1 MNIRLTDKFSE
12 YFQFSLAFSSTLH
25 AFERHHRGL
34 CVAVQIEN
42 TEKLYFYSRNLRN
55 NIQHIY
61 IFCIFTGKIRAPAQ
75 VQQVMACSLPERLLP
90 LIVISMARR
99 QVLAPPNILVIQVPP
114 SIEISMGRL
123 LARARLRVG
132 CQTKVAIIIMD
143 GAVQSQKVNNPKKL
157 LHVAQ
162 LLEVSKLLTLQV
174 GCSVFSIQFFS
185 RQLPFLWL

>member
-1 MNIRLTDKFSE
+1 MDKLLE
-12 YFQFSLAFSSTLH
+12 HQKVRPTLS
-25 AFERHHRGL
+25 ARP
-34 CVAVQIEN
+34 
-42 TEKLYFYSRNLRN
+42 LR
-55 NIQHIY
+55 
-61 IFCIFTGKIRAPAQ
+61 FTRISMGKKRAPAP
-75 VQQVMACSLPERLLP
+75 VQQVMDCSLPERLLP
-90 LIVISMARR
+90 LIVISMARK
-99 QVLAPPNILVIQVPP
+99 QVLASPNIQEIQVPP

-132 CQTKVAIIIMD
+132 YQTKVAIIIMD

-185 RQLPFLWL
+185 G